1 MSKIKEAVTSI
12 TAGEPANIARVT
24 REERVPMSD
33 KRFFAI
39 LKSIVAVCAIAATAK
54 VVPQIDNYK
63 LFILGAIIVVME
75 VAYFIYDK
83 GI

>member
-1 MSKIKEAVTSI
+1 MKSIKQTI
-12 TAGEPANIARVT
+12 TALTAEDSPKGVRVS
-24 REERVPMSD
+24 REEKEPMSD
-33 KRFFAI
+33 KRFFAVLGCI
-39 LKSIVAVCAIAATAK
+39 VKVTAIVAIAK

-63 LFILGAIIVVME
+63 LFILGAIIVILT